1 MDNIQEI
8 KSKLSILEVVSGY
21 VRVEKSGT
29 QYKARCPFHNEK
41 TPSFYVSP
49 SRGTYHCFGCAESGD
64 IFKFVEK
71 MESLEF
77 KDALKILAE
86 RAGVTL
92 SRIRKEDDS
101 KLLQLMESARQFF
114 EITLSE
120 SIDAKKYLHDR
131 GLTDASISNYK
142 IGYTKND
149 WRLLF
154 VHLMSSGF
162 TDIECVE
169 SGLIIKTDDNKY
181 YDRFR
186 GRIMFPIRNISGATV
201 GFTGRVLPVYDDGK
215 SGKYV
220 NTPETKLYH
229 KSKIL
234 FNYDYA
240 RKFIADTREVILVE
254 GQMDVIMSA
263 QSGIQNVIAVS
274 GTAFTEEQVNII
286 KRLADNVV
294 LAFDNDAA
302 GKKAAEKAAIMCA
315 YGGVTVMNVDIKEK
329 DIADIVQNDPS
340 EWKKVYANKVMYIE
354 FLAKNFL
361 SLNDERD
368 RINYTKDKVVSY
380 LKAISSPLER
390 DFAIKSFCRVTGIDS
405 EAIKSEVDKNIKLD
419 EFKNGNSQSINSE
432 NNSEYSDGVEVKI
445 KVSKK
450 DKIILDIL
458 CLEKDL
464 QIKKEVQEGESV
476 LDDLRKDEE
485 KQDMPEDIIEK
496 RIHEL
501 EKENLLNFNYYNDLK
516 KEYEKI
522 NYDEKHKNIIDKINM
537 GDDNALQ
544 ELQNLVKTKK

>member
-8 KSKLSILEVVSGY
+8 KSKISILEVVSGY
-21 VRVEKSGT
+21 VRVEKSGS

-49 SRGTYHCFGCAESGD
+49 SRSSYHCFGCGESGD

-77 KDALKILAE
+77 KDALKILAD

-92 SRIRKEDDS
+92 GKMRKEDDS
-101 KLLQLMESARQFF
+101 RMLSLMESARQFF
-114 EITLSE
+114 EISLTE
-120 SIDAKKYLHDR
+120 SIEAKKYLHDR
-131 GLTDASISNYK
+131 GLTDESISTFK
-142 IGYTKND
+142 IGYTKKD

-154 VHLMSSGF
+154 VHLMMQGF
-162 TDIECVE
+162 TDEECVE

-201 GFTGRVLPVYDDGK
+201 GFTGRIMPEYDDGK

-240 RKFIADTREVILVE
+240 RKYIADTREVILVE
-254 GQMDVIMSA
+254 GQMDVIMSN
-263 QSGIQNVIAVS
+263 QSGIKNVIAVS

-302 GKKAAEKAAIMCA
+302 GKKASERAAIMCA
-315 YGGVTVMNVDIKEK
+315 YGGIVIMTVDIKEK
-329 DIADIVQNDPS
+329 DIADMVQNDAS
-340 EWKKVYANKVMYIE
+340 EWKRVYEKKIPYIE

-361 SLNDERD
+361 DLKEEREK
-368 RINYTKDKVVSY
+368 INYTKEKAVTY

-390 DFAIKSFCRVTGIDS
+390 DFAVTNFCRITGVS
-405 EAIKSEVDKNIKLD
+405 GEAIKSEVDKNLQID
-419 EFKNGNSQSINSE
+419 NFKNASSE
-432 NNSEYSDGVEVKI
+432 EANSEYGDGAEVKI
-445 KVSKK
+445 KVN
-450 DKIILDIL
+450 
-458 CLEKDL
+458 
-464 QIKKEVQEGESV
+464 KKEKVMLDLFVLKKELNITEENISEEILKQEIP
-476 LDDLRKDEE
+476 EE
-485 KQDMPEDIIEK
+485 ITIK
-496 RIHEL
+496 RLHEL
-501 EKENLLNFNYYNDLK
+501 EREHLLTLDYYNDLK

-522 NYDEKHKNIIDKINM
+522 VYDQEHRKIIEKINT
-537 GDDNALQ
+537 GDINALQ
-544 ELQNLVKTKK
+544 ELQNLVKRKK

>member
-21 VRVEKSGT
+21 VRVEKSGS
-29 QYKARCPFHNEK
+29 QYKARCPFHNER
-41 TPSFYVSP
+41 TPSFYISP
-49 SRGTYHCFGCAESGD
+49 TRGSYHCFGCAESGD

-77 KDALKILAE
+77 KDALKILAD
-86 RAGVTL
+86 RTGVTL

-101 KLLQLMESARQFF
+101 RMLSLMESARQFF

-131 GLTDASISNYK
+131 GLTDFSIKNYK
-142 IGYTKND
+142 IGYAKND

-154 VHLMSSGF
+154 VHLMSNGY
-162 TDIECVE
+162 TDTECVE

-186 GRIMFPIRNISGATV
+186 GRVMFPIRNISGATV

-286 KRLADNVV
+286 KRLADTVV
-294 LAFDNDAA
+294 LAFDNDGA

-315 YGGVTVMNVDIKEK
+315 YGGLQIMSVDIKEK
-329 DIADIVQNDPS
+329 DIADMVQNNPT
-340 EWKKVYANKVMYIE
+340 EWQNVYNKKIMYIE

-361 SLNDERD
+361 QISDERD
-368 RINYTKDKVVSY
+368 RINYTKDKVVIY
-380 LKAISSPLER
+380 LKAINSPLER
-390 DFAIKSFCRVTGIDS
+390 DFAIKSFCRITGIDN
-405 EAIKSEVDKNIKLD
+405 EAVKSEVDKNIKLD
-419 EFKNGNSQSINSE
+419 EFKNNNLNSNQNNDSNINSE
-432 NNSEYSDGVEVKI
+432 YGDGAEIKI

-450 DKIILDIL
+450 DKVILDLNVLKRELKI
-458 CLEKDL
+458 EDDF
-464 QIKKEVQEGESV
+464 I
-476 LDDLRKDEE
+476 LDDELPDE
-485 KQDMPEDIIEK
+485 IIIK
-496 RIHEL
+496 RVHEL
-501 EKENLLNFNYYNDLK
+501 EKENLLSVAYYNDLQ

-522 NYDEKHKNIIDKINM
+522 IYDEEHKKIIDKINM
-537 GDDNALQ
+537 GDINALQ
-544 ELQNLVKTKK
+544 ELQTLVKKKK

>member
-21 VRVEKSGT
+21 VRVEKSGS
-29 QYKARCPFHNEK
+29 QYKARCPFHNER
-41 TPSFYVSP
+41 TPSFYISP
-49 SRGTYHCFGCAESGD
+49 TRGSYHCFGCAESGD

-77 KDALKILAE
+77 KDALKILAD

-101 KLLQLMESARQFF
+101 RLVSLMESARQFF

-131 GLTDASISNYK
+131 GLTDSSIKNYK

-154 VHLMSSGF
+154 VHLMSSGY
-162 TDIECVE
+162 TDTECVE

-186 GRIMFPIRNISGATV
+186 GRVMFPIRNISGATV

-286 KRLADNVV
+286 KRLADTVV
-294 LAFDNDAA
+294 LAFDNF
-302 GKKAAEKAAIMCA
+302 
-315 YGGVTVMNVDIKEK
+315 YGD
-329 DIADIVQNDPS
+329 S
-340 EWKKVYANKVMYIE
+340 
-354 FLAKNFL
+354 KN
-361 SLNDERD
+361 E
-368 RINYTKDKVVSY
+368 
-380 LKAISSPLER
+380 
-390 DFAIKSFCRVTGIDS
+390 
-405 EAIKSEVDKNIKLD
+405 
-419 EFKNGNSQSINSE
+419 
-432 NNSEYSDGVEVKI
+432 
-445 KVSKK
+445 
-450 DKIILDIL
+450 
-458 CLEKDL
+458 
-464 QIKKEVQEGESV
+464 
-476 LDDLRKDEE
+476 
-485 KQDMPEDIIEK
+485 
-496 RIHEL
+496 
-501 EKENLLNFNYYNDLK
+501 
-516 KEYEKI
+516 
-522 NYDEKHKNIIDKINM
+522 
-537 GDDNALQ
+537 
-544 ELQNLVKTKK
+544 

>member
-92 SRIRKEDDS
+92 SRIRKEADS
-101 KLLQLMESARQFF
+101 RLLQLMESARQFF

-131 GLTDASISNYK
+131 GLTDASINNYK

-154 VHLMSSGF
+154 VHLMSSSF
-162 TDIECVE
+162 TDAECVE

-263 QSGIQNVIAVS
+263 QAGIQNVIAVS

-315 YGGVTVMNVDIKEK
+315 YGGLTVMSVDIKEK
-329 DIADIVQNDPS
+329 DIADMVQNDPN
-340 EWKKVYANKVMYIE
+340 EWKKVYTNKVMYIE

-361 SLNDERD
+361 NLSDERD

-390 DFAIKSFCRVTGIDS
+390 DFAIKSFCRVTNIDS
-405 EAIKSEVDKNIKLD
+405 AAIKDEVDKNIKID

-432 NNSEYSDGVEVKI
+432 NNNSEYSDGVEVKI

-464 QIKKEVQEGESV
+464 NIKEKIALNNVKIE
-476 LDDLRKDEE
+476 EE

-537 GDDNALQ
+537 GDESALQ
-544 ELQNLVKTKK
+544 ELQNLVKTKN

>member
-21 VRVEKSGT
+21 VRVEKSGA

-49 SRGTYHCFGCAESGD
+49 TRGTYHCFGCAESGD

-92 SRIRKEDDS
+92 SRIRKQDDS
-101 KLLQLMESARQFF
+101 RLLSLMESARQFF

-120 SIDAKKYLHDR
+120 SIDAKKYLHER
-131 GLTDASISNYK
+131 GLTDISINNYK

-154 VHLMSSGF
+154 VHLMSNGF
-162 TDIECVE
+162 TDTECVE
-169 SGLIIKTDDNKY
+169 SGLIIKTEDSKY

-234 FNYDYA
+234 FNYDLA

-302 GKKAAEKAAIMCA
+302 GKKASEKAAIMCA
-315 YGGVTVMNVDIKEK
+315 YGGLTVMSVDIKEK
-329 DIADIVQNDPS
+329 DIADMVQNNPD
-340 EWKKVYANKVMYIE
+340 EWKRVYAGKVMYIE

-361 SLNDERD
+361 NISDDRD
-368 RINYTKDKVVSY
+368 RINYTKDKVVTY

-390 DFAIKSFCRVTGIDS
+390 DFTTRSFCRVTNIDS
-405 EAIKSEVDKNIKLD
+405 AAIKDEVDKNIKLD
-419 EFKNGNSQSINSE
+419 NFKDGNNVNSENGNS
-432 NNSEYSDGVEVKI
+432 EYGDGVPLKI

-464 QIKKEVQEGESV
+464 QINIKEQKKESI
-476 LDDLRKDEE
+476 LDNPRIDEE

-501 EKENLLNFNYYNDLK
+501 EKENLLNINYYHDLL
-516 KEYEKI
+516 KEYDKI
-522 NYDEKHKNIIDKINM
+522 NYDEEHKKIIDKINM
-537 GDDNALQ
+537 GDVNALQ
-544 ELQNLVKTKK
+544 ELQNLVKRKK